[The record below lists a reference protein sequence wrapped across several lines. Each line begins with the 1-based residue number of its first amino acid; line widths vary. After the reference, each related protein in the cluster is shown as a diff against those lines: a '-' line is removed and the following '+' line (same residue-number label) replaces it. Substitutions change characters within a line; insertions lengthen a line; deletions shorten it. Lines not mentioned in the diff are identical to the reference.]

1 MEGDDG
7 GLGSI
12 PGGDNIEG
20 GGFGGGFHDDPGFV
34 DVIGAAPIG
43 VGEKVGAGAFEDV
56 DGLKTFL
63 FLILVG
69 NFDEKSMHMYFLDYI
84 LMGSSIALRTW
95 CGYY

>member
-1 MEGDDG
+1 
-7 GLGSI
+7 
-12 PGGDNIEG
+12 
-20 GGFGGGFHDDPGFV
+20 
-34 DVIGAAPIG
+34 
-43 VGEKVGAGAFEDV
+43 VGAGAFEDV